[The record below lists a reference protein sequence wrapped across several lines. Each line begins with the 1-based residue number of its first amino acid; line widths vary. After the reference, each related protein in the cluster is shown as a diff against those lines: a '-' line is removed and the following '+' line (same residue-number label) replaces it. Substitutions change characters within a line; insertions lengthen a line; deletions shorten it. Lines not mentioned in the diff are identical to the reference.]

1 MLEEGAAACL
11 TRSGWISSG
20 LWAQVSPTSSLLLLL
35 LLLLPTGRSSSCCRR
50 RHRSSSSSRCEEGPT
65 CALRKRISPCAGG
78 GGNQTMPRLRGRRN
92 APTCS
97 AGGLRRRV
105 RSFPDLAV
113 TTAAALVVRIVTD
126 PESCRW
132 AEEQVRCGL
141 QRPHC
146 PPHFSSSPSSLTF
159 RLTHSVPPSTQS
171 YPRPPSLAPLTL
183 SLCAFRSSF
192 LPRLFRS
199 PAAALPLVCCCGSV
213 PIRSRLAWAWHGW
226 IPALCGSADFLS
238 AGPQISSLRVRR
250 FPLANS
256 QLAGLGVG
264 GRAGSARGGAARCRL
279 RGGPAQRT
287 ARRGAQS
294 WRRGGP
300 AHGGSGLRIAR
311 RDADDI
317 RVGPAPDCHLFPGNG
332 NG

>member
-171 YPRPPSLAPLTL
+171 YPRPPSHA
-183 SLCAFRSSF
+183 R
-192 LPRLFRS
+192 RS
-199 PAAALPLVCCCGSV
+199 PLP
-213 PIRSRLAWAWHGW
+213 
-226 IPALCGSADFLS
+226 
-238 AGPQISSLRVRR
+238 
-250 FPLANS
+250 
-256 QLAGLGVG
+256 
-264 GRAGSARGGAARCRL
+264 
-279 RGGPAQRT
+279 
-287 ARRGAQS
+287 
-294 WRRGGP
+294 
-300 AHGGSGLRIAR
+300 
-311 RDADDI
+311 
-317 RVGPAPDCHLFPGNG
+317 PAPPCSPPP
-332 NG
+332 